1 MKGLLLI
8 YQSVLA
14 LQVPKRWRFQLQRR
28 ADFQARGQRL
38 FETGNHI
45 EHVLGTDPAR
55 LQCQLSGHQYF
66 FEPV

>member
-14 LQVPKRWRFQLQRR
+14 LQVPKRWCFQLQRR
-28 ADFQARGQRL
+28 ADFQAHGQRL
-38 FETGNHI
+38 FEMGNHI
-45 EHVLGTDPAR
+45 EHVLGAHPAR